1 VYVYDLNEMQLV
13 TTCLG
18 NNAESSCVMFTENE
32 EQVVAGYV
40 DGFVR
45 AYKNQ
50 KIGVQAF
57 PLWELVNAHKGPVS
71 SLYVD

>member
-1 VYVYDLNEMQLV
+1 
-13 TTCLG
+13 
-18 NNAESSCVMFTENE
+18 MFTENE